1 VEALARQIRLT
12 GRAYPVFDIGHLIL
26 NKPDRYQVTFSA
38 LKKPDGQVAQELCLC
53 SIDDT
58 LWLGQEEAISH
69 VLRKHFGLFYQAE
82 KSPTAPPKGTY
93 TFVAQ
98 CGLSGTILGPP
109 NYHDYQTKL
118 RKLHASR
125 FARMPFEAYKARV
138 RIVRDEATV
147 KQWIEEQSWK
157 TEYNCLNVPEP
168 LKLSSREAADKHFR
182 EVHAANLI
190 RQTDSWTATGA
201 AAQQLP
207 CAPLRRLLRRAWDEQ
222 QRFPLKLVTVL
233 SQQFAGHGLHF
244 FKVNKTVT
252 HVSVARPHYLDS
264 DATPVSEGVRRIIEF
279 VRANEGCTRRK
290 LMDALAP
297 APPVPRPVP
306 PADPAGSA
314 ATTAPPA
321 PPSAEPTPEQT
332 AVVADVHWLIH
343 EGHIIEFANGR
354 IESAKRPKPKPAKP
368 ETAQE
373 TPASAIST
381 DPGQP
386 ATEAAHPAANPLSPT
401 STEAPSLAEPVG
413 SLPPPQSSDLTDSAA
428 TSDVAAFGQPPSVEE
443 PEAPQR
449 PLSSD
454 DSSTTPA

>member
-1 VEALARQIRLT
+1 
-12 GRAYPVFDIGHLIL
+12 
-26 NKPDRYQVTFSA
+26 
-38 LKKPDGQVAQELCLC
+38 
-53 SIDDT
+53 
-58 LWLGQEEAISH
+58 
-69 VLRKHFGLFYQAE
+69 
-82 KSPTAPPKGTY
+82 
-93 TFVAQ
+93 
-98 CGLSGTILGPP
+98 
-109 NYHDYQTKL
+109 
-118 RKLHASR
+118 
-125 FARMPFEAYKARV
+125 MPFEAYKARV

-386 ATEAAHPAANPLSPT
+386 ATKAAHPAANPLSPT